1 MPQFKYFMISMAVL
15 ALVMAMTLLLERA
28 CSAEEMVPEWALK
41 AQLRERSDFGRPK
54 F

>member
-28 CSAEEMVPEWALK
+28 CSAE
-41 AQLRERSDFGRPK
+41 
-54 F
+54 